1 MLISTQNSESY
12 FVYLWQWAV
21 FGTAAPVTSARV
33 HNFSA

>member
-12 FVYLWQWAV
+12 FVSLWL